1 MPPPAVH
8 MTSRSDRGGP
18 VSERVLTACAVRGL
32 PRFVGR
38 MSGVG
43 LHVPVRSDPRGGS
56 DSRGRSGLSEN

>member
-8 MTSRSDRGGP
+8 MTSRSDQGGP
-18 VSERVLTACAVRGL
+18 VSERELTACAVRGL

-43 LHVPVRSDPRGGS
+43 LHVRSDPRGSS
-56 DSRGRSGLSEN
+56 DSHGRSGLSEN